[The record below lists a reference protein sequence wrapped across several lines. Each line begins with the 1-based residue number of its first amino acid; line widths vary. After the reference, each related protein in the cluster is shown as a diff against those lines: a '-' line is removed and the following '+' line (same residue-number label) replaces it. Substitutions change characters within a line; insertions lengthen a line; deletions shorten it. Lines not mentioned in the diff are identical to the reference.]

1 MDCGGRVVFALTGRQ
16 KGRVRQ
22 GDARL
27 PESEAGLVLPRPLR
41 RIFRFIV
48 SLAVGRVHIP
58 RHTGTAAT
66 VLLMAATGFYGMSL
80 GGHSQNFAQATT
92 TAVGFAIE
100 DVRVSG
106 NKETSEIDIL
116 ERLGLDG
123 TTSLVALDVEE
134 ARTQLSGLPWVED
147 VSVRKIYPGT
157 IEIALK
163 EREAFAI
170 WQHGNDLALI
180 ERNGSVIAPLRD
192 NKFSTLP
199 LFVGRDA
206 ETAAADFSAQFDNW
220 PEIKARVKAYVRVA
234 GRRWD
239 LRLDNGVIVKL
250 PEHNVPRA
258 MHVLSTLEAEQD
270 LLERD
275 IAAVDLRLEDRTTI
289 QLTEGALERRN
300 VAVEQRTKELKKAA
314 KRT

>member
-1 MDCGGRVVFALTGRQ
+1 MFALSGRQ
-16 KGRVRQ
+16 RSRVRKP
-22 GDARL
+22 GL
-27 PESEAGLVLPRPLR
+27 PEAEAGLVLPRPLR
-41 RIFRFIV
+41 RVVRFVIG
-48 SLAVGRVHIP
+48 LAAGRVHIP
-58 RHTGTAAT
+58 RHAGSVAA
-66 VLLMAATGFYGMSL
+66 VAFLAATGFYGMSL
-80 GGHSQNFAQATT
+80 GGHSQSFAQAST
-92 TAVGFAIE
+92 TAIGFAIE

-106 NKETSEIDIL
+106 NRETSEIDIL

-123 TTSLVALDVEE
+123 TTSLVALDVDE
-134 ARTQLSGLPWVED
+134 ARRQIAELPWVED
-147 VSVRKIYPGT
+147 VTVRKVYPGT
-157 IEIALK
+157 IEITLK

-170 WQHGNDLALI
+170 WQHGSDLSLI

-206 ETAAADFSAQFDNW
+206 ETAAADFAAEFDNW

-239 LRLDNGVIVKL
+239 LRLDNGIVVKL

-258 MHVLSTLEAEQD
+258 MHVLSTLEAEQE

-289 QLTEGALERRN
+289 RLTEGALERRN
-300 VAVEQRTKELKKAA
+300 AAVERRAKELKKAA
-314 KRT
+314 NRT

>member
-1 MDCGGRVVFALTGRQ
+1 MLALSSRQ
-16 KGRVRQ
+16 KTRVRPA
-22 GDARL
+22 GA
-27 PESEAGLVLPRPLR
+27 PETEAGRVLPRPLR
-41 RIFRFIV
+41 RVVRFLV
-48 SLAVGRVHIP
+48 SLAAGRVHIP
-58 RHTGTAAT
+58 RHAGSLASLAF
-66 VLLMAATGFYGMSL
+66 LGATGLYGMSL
-80 GGHSQNFAQATT
+80 GGHSQDFAQAST
-92 TAVGFAIE
+92 TALGFAIE

-106 NKETSEIDIL
+106 NRETSEIDIL
-116 ERLGLDG
+116 ERIGLDG
-123 TTSLVALDVEE
+123 TTSLMALDVKE
-134 ARTQLSGLPWVED
+134 ARAKIAELPWVED

-170 WQHGNDLALI
+170 WQHGSDLALI

-206 ETAAADFSAQFDNW
+206 ETAAADFSAEFDNW
-220 PEIKARVKAYVRVA
+220 PDIKARVKAYVRVA

-239 LRLDNGVIVKL
+239 LRLDNGIVVKL
-250 PEHNVPRA
+250 PERNVPRA
-258 MHVLSTLEAEQD
+258 MDMLATMEAEHA

-289 QLTEGALERRN
+289 QLTEGALARRN
-300 VAVEQRTKELKKAA
+300 AAVEKRAKELKKAA
-314 KRT
+314 KNT

>member
-1 MDCGGRVVFALTGRQ
+1 MLALSSRQ
-16 KGRVRQ
+16 KTRVRPA
-22 GDARL
+22 GV
-27 PESEAGLVLPRPLR
+27 PEAEAGRVLPRPLR
-41 RIFRFIV
+41 RIVRFLV
-48 SLAVGRVHIP
+48 SLAAGRVHVP
-58 RHTGTAAT
+58 RHAGSLASLAF
-66 VLLMAATGFYGMSL
+66 LGATGLYGMSL
-80 GGHSQNFAQATT
+80 GGHSQDFAQAST
-92 TAVGFAIE
+92 TALGFAIE

-106 NKETSEIDIL
+106 NRETSEIDIL
-116 ERLGLDG
+116 ERIGLDG
-123 TTSLVALDVEE
+123 TTSLMALDVKE
-134 ARTQLSGLPWVED
+134 ARAKIAELPWVED

-170 WQHGNDLALI
+170 WQHGSDLALI

-192 NKFSTLP
+192 NKFSILP

-206 ETAAADFSAQFDNW
+206 ETAAADFSAEFDNW

-239 LRLDNGVIVKL
+239 LRLDNGIVVKL
-250 PEHNVPRA
+250 PERNVPRA
-258 MHVLSTLEAEQD
+258 MDMLATLEAEEQ

-289 QLTEGALERRN
+289 QLTEGALARRN
-300 VAVEQRTKELKKAA
+300 AAVEKRAKELKKAA
-314 KRT
+314 KST